1 MTITQTIAMII
12 GVYML
17 AGGIGL
23 LREGASYGNVLK
35 EMRDSISLSFIG
47 GIMTFAIG
55 GSIVALHNDWSNPL
69 AIAVSLVGW
78 AALIEGGLILA
89 LRETFLGFVEKISF
103 TPMVV
108 RGFGILTLAFG
119 AWLLYMACA

>member
-1 MTITQTIAMII
+1 MTITQTLGTII

-23 LREGASYGNVLK
+23 IREGEAYGHVLK
-35 EMRDSISLSFIG
+35 EMRESISLSFIG

-55 GSIVALHNDWSNPL
+55 GAIVALHNDWSNPL

-89 LRETFLGFVEKISF
+89 LREVFLGLVEKISF
-103 TPMVV
+103 TPMVA
-108 RGFGILTLAFG
+108 RGFGILTFAFG
-119 AWLLYMACA
+119 AWLLYMSCA